1 MKRLAAPAIALLTL
15 LAVAGCAPEPDAAAG
30 LAASP
35 VSPSPSAPA
44 YVAGEVVDAATAE
57 VMAANYDGPQRGY
70 PMPDGSYIVVDRAAP
85 LPDAVQQDVN
95 ARGDAFTRTFPRVED
110 AGSGAAADARSKL
123 MADIASQTGKQ
134 VVLVNRTEG
143 YDYYE
148 NPVTGW
154 WAMGAY
160 RTPSTDTV
168 RSREEVAALIA
179 EFMAGRNPDDYVVVW
194 PN

>member
-15 LAVAGCAPEPDAAAG
+15 LAVAGCASEPDAAAG

-148 NPVTGW
+148 NPVTAW
-154 WAMGAY
+154 SAMGAY